1 MIKHLSPLLFTITL
15 FSAEQANNTPASF
28 FNVIPRDIHNHIAQY
43 LLYQEA
49 IERIATSANLNGVGI
64 TKLSYKKFDLHLDNY
79 GSLFLKGKKDIDS
92 SRLFAAE
99 GSTLI
104 AKILS
109 IGSATTMYEPK
120 RQVVCVNISPN
131 KKIVGFLVASYNRI
145 TEDFEPTSIHVVH
158 LLQKKNQRELL

>member
-1 MIKHLSPLLFTITL
+1 M
-15 FSAEQANNTPASF
+15 
-28 FNVIPRDIHNHIAQY
+28 
-43 LLYQEA
+43 LYQEA

-79 GSLFLKGKKDIDS
+79 GSLFLNGKKDIDS

-109 IGSATTMYEPK
+109 IGGPTTMYEPK

-131 KKIVGFLVASYNRI
+131 KK
-145 TEDFEPTSIHVVH
+145 
-158 LLQKKNQRELL
+158 